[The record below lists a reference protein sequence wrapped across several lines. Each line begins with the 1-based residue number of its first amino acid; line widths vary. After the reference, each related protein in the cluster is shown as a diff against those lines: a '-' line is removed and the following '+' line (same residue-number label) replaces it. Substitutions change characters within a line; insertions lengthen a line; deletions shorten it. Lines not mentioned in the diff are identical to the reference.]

1 MRGLLSAAARSI
13 REAPSLSPNNL
24 TVPLAA
30 SPATTTA
37 VAAGGCRANLEKA

>member
-1 MRGLLSAAARSI
+1 MRGELSAAARPI
-13 REAPSLSPNNL
+13 RETPSLSPNTL
-24 TVPLAA
+24 TVPLSA